1 MRAVLAGRERRAAR
15 FVAEQGVGRRGFVD
29 DDGWEGGTAEMG
41 VGVVDDWEGVME
53 GEVVVVDE
61 AAGRGTGVVVSV
73 GGVVVGLVVAEA
85 VVMVV
90 VVVLVVLV
98 EEKEAEREVGGDCA
112 GEVVVVVVEGLGGP
126 ESGSASA
133 SVSAS
138 GSASRAALR
147 PSSKEK
153 YRGCSGVSRGLR
165 SGRCRGWCWWGCLV
179 VPLAWLLP
187 PLAGAS
193 SCPTLRTSISRDLS
207 LPRSSVRHSA
217 TVSFPIPCQPLM

>member
-1 MRAVLAGRERRAAR
+1 
-15 FVAEQGVGRRGFVD
+15 
-29 DDGWEGGTAEMG
+29 MG

-61 AAGRGTGVVVSV
+61 AAGRGD
-73 GGVVVGLVVAEA
+73 GGGGERWGGGCGFGGGGSRCDGGCGGACRAGGGERGGAGGRRGLCG
-85 VVMVV
+85 
-90 VVVLVVLV
+90 
-98 EEKEAEREVGGDCA
+98 R
-112 GEVVVVVVEGLGGP
+112 EVVVVVVEGLGGP

-133 SVSAS
+133 SRLSLGLSLECSPKTVVK
-138 GSASRAALR
+138 G
-147 PSSKEK
+147 KV
-153 YRGCSGVSRGLR
+153 RGCSGVSRGLR

-179 VPLAWLLP
+179 VPLVWLLP